1 MVETGSVFENMRIVQ
16 QKRIGIKIFR
26 EIKGG
31 NSMND
36 KTRYEIIKNRELLK
50 GYHAAD
56 AGAEET
62 DQQQKLPSI
71 PCLQEKRGT
80 DTIPLPTDYASL
92 SFSGTIMA
100 LIRGR
105 ESRRTYADTPL
116 SLLELSFLLWST
128 QGVRRF
134 AGHKNPVTF
143 RNVPSAGSRHS
154 FETFLF
160 VHQVDGLKKGIY
172 HYLPQEHELEFW
184 DNRSDFDEELK
195 DALCGQQFAASA
207 PVLFVWASIPYRMEW
222 RYGQKAAKYLLIDA
236 GHVCE
241 NLYLA
246 CESIGCGTCAVGAY
260 DQDRMDDL
268 LGFPPGPSADRNYI
282 CTVYAAPVGRKV

>member
-1 MVETGSVFENMRIVQ
+1 
-16 QKRIGIKIFR
+16 
-26 EIKGG
+26 
-31 NSMND
+31 MND
-36 KTRYEIIKNRELLK
+36 KTRYEIMKNRELLK

-71 PCLQEKRGT
+71 PCLQEKRET

-92 SFSGTIMA
+92 SFSGNIME
-100 LIRGR
+100 LISGR
-105 ESRRTYADTPL
+105 ESRRTYADAPL

-160 VHQVDGLKKGIY
+160 VHQVEGLKKGIY

-184 DNRSDFDEELK
+184 DKNPS
-195 DALCGQQFAASA
+195 AAAPAPSA
-207 PVLFVWASIPYRMEW
+207 PTIRTGWTIFWDFRPAPPRTGTISARSTPLRWGEKPDSFIGLMSGQFLFVHI
-222 RYGQKAAKYLLIDA
+222 
-236 GHVCE
+236 
-241 NLYLA
+241 
-246 CESIGCGTCAVGAY
+246 
-260 DQDRMDDL
+260 
-268 LGFPPGPSADRNYI
+268 
-282 CTVYAAPVGRKV
+282 

>member
-1 MVETGSVFENMRIVQ
+1 
-16 QKRIGIKIFR
+16 
-26 EIKGG
+26 
-31 NSMND
+31 MND
-36 KTRYEIIKNRELLK
+36 KTRYEIMKNRELLK
-50 GYHAAD
+50 GYHGAD

-71 PCLQEKRGT
+71 HCLQKKKGT
-80 DTIPLPTDYASL
+80 DTIKLPTDYESL
-92 SFSGTIMA
+92 SFTGNIME

-105 ESRRTYADTPL
+105 ESRRKYADTPL

-134 AGHKNPVTF
+134 AGHTNPVTF

-160 VHQVDGLKKGIY
+160 VNHVEGLTKAIY
-172 HYLPQEHELEFW
+172 HYLPETHELEFW
-184 DNRSDFDEELK
+184 YNCSDFDEELT
-195 DALCGQQFAASA
+195 DALCGQRFAASA
-207 PVLFVWASIPYRMEW
+207 PILFVWASIPYRMEW
-222 RYGQKAAKYLLIDA
+222 RYGLKAAKYLLIDA

-246 CESIGCGTCAVGAY
+246 CESIGCGTCAIGAY
-260 DQDRMDDL
+260 DQDQMDDL
-268 LGFPPGPSADRNYI
+268 LGFMPGPSADKDYI
-282 CTVYAAPVGRKV
+282 CTVYAAPVGKKIL

>member
-1 MVETGSVFENMRIVQ
+1 
-16 QKRIGIKIFR
+16 
-26 EIKGG
+26 
-31 NSMND
+31 MND
-36 KTRYEIIKNRELLK
+36 KTRYEIMKNRELLK
-50 GYHAAD
+50 GYHAED

-71 PCLQEKRGT
+71 PCLLTGKGT
-80 DTIPLPTDYASL
+80 DTIKLPADYASL
-92 SFSGTIMA
+92 SFTGNIME
-100 LIRGR
+100 LIGGR
-105 ESRRTYADTPL
+105 ESRRNYANLPL
-116 SLLELSFLLWST
+116 TLLELSFLLWST

-143 RNVPSAGSRHS
+143 RNVPSAGSRHT

-160 VHQVDGLKKGIY
+160 VNQVDGLKKGIY

-184 DNRSDFDEELK
+184 DDRSDFEEELT
-195 DALCGQQFAASA
+195 DALCGQRFAASA

-268 LGFPPGPSADRNYI
+268 LGFPPGPSADKNYI
-282 CTVYAAPVGRKV
+282 CTVYAAPVGRKILTADSEME

>member
-1 MVETGSVFENMRIVQ
+1 
-16 QKRIGIKIFR
+16 
-26 EIKGG
+26 
-31 NSMND
+31 MND
-36 KTRYEIIKNRELLK
+36 KTKYEIMKNRELLK

-71 PCLQEKRGT
+71 PCLQPGKGT
-80 DTIPLPTDYASL
+80 GTIKLPTDYEAL
-92 SFSGTIMA
+92 SFAGNILD

-105 ESRRTYADTPL
+105 ESRRTYADAPL
-116 SLLELSFLLWST
+116 TLPELSFLLWST

-134 AGHKNPVTF
+134 AGRKNPVTF

-160 VHQVDGLKKGIY
+160 VNHVEGLSKGIY
-172 HYLPQEHELEFW
+172 HYLPEEHELEFW
-184 DNRSDFDEELK
+184 DSRSDFDEELA
-195 DALCGQQFAASA
+195 DALCGQRFAASA
-207 PVLFVWASIPYRMEW
+207 PVLFAWASIPYRMEW
-222 RYGQKAAKYLLIDA
+222 RYGLKAAKYLLIDA

-260 DQDRMDDL
+260 DQDRIDDL

-282 CTVYAAPVGRKV
+282 CTVYLAPVGKREKEKETEEPKT